1 MQLEIGSTYQG
12 KVKRI
17 TNYGAF
23 IAIQPDAAAQETVT
37 GMVHISEISNRFVHD
52 IHEFVQEGQEVQVKV
67 IGMQDNKISLSMKQT
82 EQPQQ
87 QQRTR
92 NQNGDA
98 PHARSQQRPPRRDRD
113 RPNVWQPPK
122 PKPPMHF
129 YAGTI
134 RKTCCIRHH
143 RTRVI
148 KAAALVDHRSDFGYS
163 TGVIRTIFLSACLQ
177 GEKRRLQAMG
187 YQKKGKARFERHFNG
202 AECSASLLLDICVC
216 FAVY

>member
-23 IAIQPDAAAQETVT
+23 IAIQPDAAAPETVT

-87 QQRTR
+87 QQQQSEWRCPTSSLPAASTSS
-92 NQNGDA
+92 GS
-98 PHARSQQRPPRRDRD
+98 RSSERL
-113 RPNVWQPPK
+113 
-122 PKPPMHF
+122 
-129 YAGTI
+129 
-134 RKTCCIRHH
+134 
-143 RTRVI
+143 
-148 KAAALVDHRSDFGYS
+148 AAAK
-163 TGVIRTIFLSACLQ
+163 A
-177 GEKRRLQAMG
+177 QAANVG
-187 YQKKGKARFERHFNG
+187 TV
-202 AECSASLLLDICVC
+202 L
-216 FAVY
+216 

>member
-23 IAIQPDAAAQETVT
+23 IAIQPDAAAPETVT

-98 PHARSQQRPPRRDRD
+98 PHTRSQQRPPRRDRD
-113 RPNVWQPPK
+113 RPNVWPS
-122 PKPPMHF
+122 
-129 YAGTI
+129 
-134 RKTCCIRHH
+134 RR
-143 RTRVI
+143 
-148 KAAALVDHRSDFGYS
+148 
-163 TGVIRTIFLSACLQ
+163 CLNCPL
-177 GEKRRLQAMG
+177 KI
-187 YQKKGKARFERHFNG
+187 
-202 AECSASLLLDICVC
+202 CSASSSRTAKNVSVTSSGTLNGKTVPEESKFAFGRNTKRNIPLVVFRFTARGMLLFFRVWEFSKDSARKQIAYAAAAFFCRRNTRW
-216 FAVY
+216 

>member
-23 IAIQPDAAAQETVT
+23 IAIQPDAAAPETVT

-122 PKPPMHF
+122 PKPPMSELSF
-129 YAGTI
+129 EDMLS
-134 RKTCCIRHH
+134 
-143 RTRVI
+143 RT
-148 KAAALVDHRSDFGYS
+148 
-163 TGVIRTIFLSACLQ
+163 
-177 GEKRRLQAMG
+177 EKP
-187 YQKKGKARFERHFNG
+187 YQKKVSFLLVVTQKRNIPLVVFRFTARGMLLFFRVWEFSKD
-202 AECSASLLLDICVC
+202 SARKQVAYAAAAFFCRRNTR
-216 FAVY
+216 

>member
-23 IAIQPDAAAQETVT
+23 IAIQPDAAAPETVT

-87 QQRTR
+87 
-92 NQNGDA
+92 
-98 PHARSQQRPPRRDRD
+98 DRKS
-113 RPNVWQPPK
+113 V
-122 PKPPMHF
+122 
-129 YAGTI
+129 
-134 RKTCCIRHH
+134 
-143 RTRVI
+143 V
-148 KAAALVDHRSDFGYS
+148 
-163 TGVIRTIFLSACLQ
+163 
-177 GEKRRLQAMG
+177 
-187 YQKKGKARFERHFNG
+187 
-202 AECSASLLLDICVC
+202 
-216 FAVY
+216 

>member
-23 IAIQPDAAAQETVT
+23 IAIQPDAAAPETVT

-98 PHARSQQRPPRRDRD
+98 PHTRSQQPCTTMKSSGWRPLPGTRPRSRQSPSR
-113 RPNVWQPPK
+113 RCLNCPLKICSASSSRTAKNVS
-122 PKPPMHF
+122 
-129 YAGTI
+129 ATSSGTLNG
-134 RKTCCIRHH
+134 KT
-143 RTRVI
+143 VPEE
-148 KAAALVDHRSDFGYS
+148 S
-163 TGVIRTIFLSACLQ
+163 
-177 GEKRRLQAMG
+177 
-187 YQKKGKARFERHFNG
+187 KARFW
-202 AECSASLLLDICVC
+202 S
-216 FAVY
+216 

>member
-23 IAIQPDAAAQETVT
+23 IAIQPDAAAPETVT

-87 QQRTR
+87 HSVPEIRMAMPHIL
-92 NQNGDA
+92 A
-98 PHARSQQRPPRRDRD
+98 PSSVHLAGIGD

-122 PKPPMHF
+122 PKPPMSELSF
-129 YAGTI
+129 EDMLSQFKQNSEERICDIKRNTE
-134 RKTCCIRHH
+134 RKN
-143 RTRVI
+143 RTRR
-148 KAAALVDHRSDFGYS
+148 K
-163 TGVIRTIFLSACLQ
+163 
-177 GEKRRLQAMG
+177 
-187 YQKKGKARFERHFNG
+187 
-202 AECSASLLLDICVC
+202 
-216 FAVY
+216 

>member
-23 IAIQPDAAAQETVT
+23 IAIQPDAAAPETVT

-92 NQNGDA
+92 NQNGA
-98 PHARSQQRPPRRDRD
+98 PSSVHLAGIGIVRMFGSRQSPSRRCLNCPLKICSASSSRTAK
-113 RPNVWQPPK
+113 NVS
-122 PKPPMHF
+122 
-129 YAGTI
+129 ATSSGTLNG
-134 RKTCCIRHH
+134 KT
-143 RTRVI
+143 VPEE
-148 KAAALVDHRSDFGYS
+148 S
-163 TGVIRTIFLSACLQ
+163 
-177 GEKRRLQAMG
+177 
-187 YQKKGKARFERHFNG
+187 KARFW
-202 AECSASLLLDICVC
+202 S
-216 FAVY
+216 

>member
-23 IAIQPDAAAQETVT
+23 IAIQPDAAAPETVT

-87 QQRTR
+87 QQQQRAKS
-92 NQNGDA
+92 QNGDVA
-98 PHARSQQRPPRRDRD
+98 GAVPYRR
-113 RPNVWQPPK
+113 V
-122 PKPPMHF
+122 
-129 YAGTI
+129 GT
-134 RKTCCIRHH
+134 T
-143 RTRVI
+143 
-148 KAAALVDHRSDFGYS
+148 D
-163 TGVIRTIFLSACLQ
+163 Q
-177 GEKRRLQAMG
+177 
-187 YQKKGKARFERHFNG
+187 
-202 AECSASLLLDICVC
+202 
-216 FAVY
+216 

>member
-23 IAIQPDAAAQETVT
+23 IAIQPDAAAPETVT

-98 PHARSQQRPPRRDRD
+98 PHTRSQQRHPAGIGIVRMFGSRQSPSRRCLNCPLKICSASSSRTAKNASATSSGT
-113 RPNVWQPPK
+113 PN
-122 PKPPMHF
+122 
-129 YAGTI
+129 G
-134 RKTCCIRHH
+134 KT
-143 RTRVI
+143 VPEE
-148 KAAALVDHRSDFGYS
+148 S
-163 TGVIRTIFLSACLQ
+163 
-177 GEKRRLQAMG
+177 
-187 YQKKGKARFERHFNG
+187 KARFW
-202 AECSASLLLDICVC
+202 S
-216 FAVY
+216 

>member
-23 IAIQPDAAAQETVT
+23 IAIQPDAAAPETVT

-122 PKPPMHF
+122 PKPPMSELSF
-129 YAGTI
+129 EDMLSQFKQNSEERICDIKRNTE
-134 RKTCCIRHH
+134 RKTVPEESKLSLVVIQKKHSPCGFRLPQGDVVFF
-143 RTRVI
+143 RVWEFS
-148 KAAALVDHRSDFGYS
+148 KDSARKQVAYAAAAF
-163 TGVIRTIFLSACLQ
+163 FC
-177 GEKRRLQAMG
+177 RRNT
-187 YQKKGKARFERHFNG
+187 RW
-202 AECSASLLLDICVC
+202 
-216 FAVY
+216 

>member
-23 IAIQPDAAAQETVT
+23 IAIQPDAAAPETVT

-98 PHARSQQRPPRRDRD
+98 PHARSQQRPRRR
-113 RPNVWQPPK
+113 
-122 PKPPMHF
+122 
-129 YAGTI
+129 
-134 RKTCCIRHH
+134 
-143 RTRVI
+143 
-148 KAAALVDHRSDFGYS
+148 
-163 TGVIRTIFLSACLQ
+163 CLNCPL
-177 GEKRRLQAMG
+177 KI
-187 YQKKGKARFERHFNG
+187 
-202 AECSASLLLDICVC
+202 CSASSSRTAKNVSATSSGTLNGKTVPEESKFAFGRNTKRNIPLAVFRLTARGMLLFFRVWEFSKDSARKQIAYAAAAFFCRRNTRW
-216 FAVY
+216 